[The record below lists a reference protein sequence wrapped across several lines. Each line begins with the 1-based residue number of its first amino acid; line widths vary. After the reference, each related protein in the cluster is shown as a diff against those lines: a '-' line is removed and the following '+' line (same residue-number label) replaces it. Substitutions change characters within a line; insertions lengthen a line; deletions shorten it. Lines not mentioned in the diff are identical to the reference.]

1 MKLAV
6 FYVEIVGLNF
16 SIELTKSVKVTLTI
30 IFLVELAMI
39 SRCLYILLLNFL
51 VIYNYFVF

>member
-1 MKLAV
+1 VKLAV